1 MGDLLQIAKGL
12 PGLRRIP
19 GFGTGAEVPIRDSA
33 APVRTVGAEKGYD
46 LSPYPNGWIV
56 VGFSHEL
63 ARGQVKP
70 VRCLGRELVMFRGMD
85 GQACVTDAYCPHL
98 GAHLGVGGTVVGN
111 DLRCPFHG
119 WQWSGAGACTA
130 VPHAR
135 KIPPKAQLR
144 AWRVREINGGIFIWH
159 HAEDRPPEYELPELS
174 EYGSP
179 EWSTPQYRA
188 YRIRTRW
195 HELVENS
202 VDRTHFFALHGY
214 PEPPALEF
222 EAVGP
227 RFSMRSR
234 VRWKRFGR
242 DTEVVLNIDS
252 FGPGMAVIRGVGE
265 APFIVMGCPMP
276 IDADHMIHRLTF
288 LVSKEIPLL
297 LREVVIRFVIYTAVR
312 EFQRDVPI
320 WENKVY
326 KTRPVLCDADGP
338 IGRFRIWSR
347 QFSASRPIA
356 GGGRDDGASAD

>member
-1 MGDLLQIAKGL
+1 MDDLLQIARGL

-19 GFGTGAEVPIRDSA
+19 GFGSGTEVPIRESSS
-33 APVRTVGAEKGYD
+33 PQRTVGEAKGYD

-56 VGFSHEL
+56 VGFGHEL
-63 ARGQVKP
+63 APGQVKA
-70 VRCLGRELVMFRGMD
+70 VRCLGRELVLFRGND
-85 GQACVTDAYCPHL
+85 GIAHVTDAYCPHL
-98 GAHLGVGGTVVGN
+98 GAHLGVGGTVVEN

-119 WQWSGAGACTA
+119 WQFNGEGVCTK

-144 AWRVREINGGIFIWH
+144 TWRVREINGGIFIWH
-159 HAEDRPPEYELPELS
+159 HAEDRPPDYELPQIS

-179 EWSTPQYRA
+179 EWSAPSYRA

-202 VDRTHFFALHGY
+202 VDRTHFYALHGY

-252 FGPGMAVIRGVGE
+252 IGPGMEVVRGVGD
-265 APFIVMGCPMP
+265 APFIVMGWPMP
-276 IDADHMIHRLTF
+276 VDENFIVHRMTF
-288 LVSKEIPLL
+288 LVSKKIPLL
-297 LREVVIRFVIYTAVR
+297 LRNLVSRFVIFSAER
-312 EFQRDVPI
+312 EFRRDVPI
-320 WENKVY
+320 WENKIY
-326 KTRPVLCDADGP
+326 KPRPVLCDADGP
-338 IGRFRIWSR
+338 IGRFRSWSK
-347 QFSASRPIA
+347 QFSASPRV
-356 GGGRDDGASAD
+356 ASADS